1 LRPDSNP
8 TAPVN
13 SFQSYRLT
21 VSTIFFFTAAIF
33 NSLLYGGEQLSNEMG
48 PITAADIILF
58 VTHSKKQQ
66 GLSLTTIIHTNKQKT
81 QNFNKVG
88 IAPFLWL
95 SIPLFL
101 RLLQRLIFVQ
111 LILIISPLFP
121 AIFNVFMVR
130 KSTKH
135 NKTVVTMFFSGGGHS
150 RLQIIIGS
158 RLTVQDVECMKD
170 RRALLRIRSDMAH
183 QERPKRDEN

>member
-1 LRPDSNP
+1 
-8 TAPVN
+8 
-13 SFQSYRLT
+13 
-21 VSTIFFFTAAIF
+21 
-33 NSLLYGGEQLSNEMG
+33 MG

-101 RLLQRLIFVQ
+101 RLLPTPNIRTTHPHHFATLSSNIQRIYDAKVD
-111 LILIISPLFP
+111 
-121 AIFNVFMVR
+121 
-130 KSTKH
+130 
-135 NKTVVTMFFSGGGHS
+135 KT
-150 RLQIIIGS
+150 
-158 RLTVQDVECMKD
+158 
-170 RRALLRIRSDMAH
+170 
-183 QERPKRDEN
+183 